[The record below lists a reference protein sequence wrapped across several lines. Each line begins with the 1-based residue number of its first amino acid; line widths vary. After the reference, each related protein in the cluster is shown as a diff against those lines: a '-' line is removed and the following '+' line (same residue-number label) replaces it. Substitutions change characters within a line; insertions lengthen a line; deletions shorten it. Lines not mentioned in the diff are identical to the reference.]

1 MKDLTIVSLGWQQTK
16 LSEIHLHGETYFYA
30 FTRADNLLYV
40 GKSEYTTLKAEITQ
54 NLKRLGISNIGLVL
68 WIGYIE
74 RDKTSIKRIS
84 SEIIDDVESLLIY
97 KLNTQFNEKKTKSY
111 RGRVPLRVIN
121 HDSHIFPKQI
131 TITKHTPLVR

>member
-1 MKDLTIVSLGWQQTK
+1 MDNLTVVSLGWQKTK

-30 FTRADNLLYV
+30 FTRADNLLYI
-40 GKSEYTTLKAEITQ
+40 GKSEYTALKAEIKQ
-54 NLKRLGISNIGLVL
+54 NLSRLGISNIGLTL

-74 RDKTSIKRIS
+74 RDKTSIKRIT

-97 KLNTQFNEKKTKSY
+97 KLHTQFNEKKTKCY

-121 HDSHIFPKQI
+121 HDSHIFPKQL
-131 TITKHTPLVR
+131 TITKKTALTR